1 MLQISIKILFF
12 LSFVK
17 CQTQRDVQNN
27 PNDFHMFE
35 NFEMTKKV
43 YINETKMVKK
53 LQDLK
58 ENLVRRKQ
66 VIDKFIDFNK
76 KFQDVHHPIEAYNLM
91 KLVTLNLTRLQTELK
106 SLESK
111 EKLIQDLPELA
122 KDFPTLKD
130 WDGNYFL
137 MRMPSA
143 PHALSYFDR

>member
-35 NFEMTKKV
+35 NFELTKKV

-66 VIDKFIDFNK
+66 VIDKFINFNK

-137 MRMPSA
+137 MRIA
-143 PHALSYFDR
+143 HAFCATRS

>member
-35 NFEMTKKV
+35 NFELTKKV

-137 MRMPSA
+137 MRMPSVQ
-143 PHALSYFDR
+143 HALR